1 MFLPEGG
8 GFFQPYFISA
18 HLWYHTMF
26 LLEEGVF
33 IQPCSISYGIT
44 LWLKKNE
51 QLFYFILHVIG
62 YFTLFL
68 SLLYW
73 LSLGFSMASSRG
85 SCRES
90 CPSFLNSYKSPA
102 QGLAMLKSRH
112 IPSIWNR
119 AIQSEF
125 LTHRNVASPLRFDG
139 NLPVPGSAR
148 KKISSC
154 VSAQK

>member
-8 GFFQPYFISA
+8 GFFPALLYIGTSLVSYNVPAWRGGFYTA
-18 HLWYHTMF
+18 LFHLLRYYIMVKKVWTTS
-26 LLEEGVF
+26 LLH
-33 IQPCSISYGIT
+33 IT
-44 LWLKKNE
+44 YYW
-51 QLFYFILHVIG
+51 LFYTIFIVG
-62 YFTLFL
+62 

-125 LTHRNVASPLRFDG
+125 LTHRNVAPLDFKT
-139 NLPVPGSAR
+139 GSYC
-148 KKISSC
+148 KLLYTEKL
-154 VSAQK
+154 